1 MKFKNILFA
10 TALLLA
16 SNTISAATTTWGIVT
31 TYSDLV
37 GSITFDDS
45 PISGLSDGD
54 YDASDTHIFGATL
67 TLTSSLL
74 GINYLDTNATFQPLT
89 NTFDNKHIDSCHSCT
104 VSSNIGNIGLTFS
117 ANSDQGNP
125 ANGVSE
131 YWLTVAGDN
140 SYRWAFTDGSG
151 VNNDTNIPSSV
162 PVPAAIWFMGSGL
175 LGLMGF
181 SRKNKKLAA

>member
-16 SNTISAATTTWGIVT
+16 SNAISAATTTWGIVT
-31 TYSDLV
+31 TYSDLS

-45 PISGLSDGD
+45 QISSLSDGD
-54 YDASDTHIFGATL
+54 YDANDTHIYGATL

-74 GINYLDTNATFQPLT
+74 GINHVDTNAFFQPLT
-89 NTFDNKHIDSCHSCT
+89 NTFDNKHIDSCWGCT
-104 VSSNIGNIGLTFS
+104 VASNIGSLYLSFGPQ
-117 ANSDQGNP
+117 SDQGSP
-125 ANGVSE
+125 ATGVSE
-131 YWLTVAGDN
+131 YWLNVAGDT

-151 VNNDTNIPSSV
+151 VNNGTNIPSSV

-181 SRKNKKLAA
+181 SRKSKKLAA